1 VKGEFAVKAQK
12 LERLAS
18 PQMRLTF
25 GDGLVMDY
33 FAGGGGA
40 SEGIEWAIGRPVNV
54 AINHNKVA
62 LAMHK
67 ANHPH
72 TKHYPSDV
80 WEVDPRIA
88 TRGKPVDFAWF
99 SPDCKHF
106 SRAKG
111 AKPVEKKI
119 RGLAWV
125 KVKVAAT
132 VRPSICVTENVPEFL
147 DWGPLIQKLD
157 KDGSPVFK
165 DGEPVLVPDPDRKG
179 ETFKAWVKALRELG
193 YKVEWKMLRACDY
206 GAPTTRER
214 LFVVARCDGK
224 PIRWP
229 KPTHG
234 TGSDLLPYRTAAECI
249 DWSIPSYSIFLTKDE
264 AKEFN
269 VRRPLAT
276 NTLRRIARG
285 LEKFVINN
293 PTPFIVSYYGPKN
306 GEFRGTTL
314 DHPLPTQTTE
324 NRFGLVTPYLAR
336 ICQTGFGGNR
346 LQYSLEDPL
355 TTITTKAEHCLIS
368 PYMVPRYGERP
379 GQEPRCLSLESPMP
393 TITTTANNGSLV
405 AACCVRQF
413 GKSVGHK
420 LDSPVQTI
428 TAGGGGKTQLMTAF
442 LAKHYTGVDGQS
454 LDKPIGTITAVD
466 HHSLVASHLIKLRG
480 TCQHGAPL
488 TEPMPTITAG
498 GFHLGEVRTLMT
510 KGGVL
515 EEGSLVGLD
524 EEQRYQAWWV
534 ARFLEDHTDR
544 VDSIIPG
551 PRPAAI
557 VVGDYV
563 IVDIGLRMLA
573 PPELFKAQG
582 FGENYIHDRDHEGNR
597 ITATNQV
604 KMCGNSVSPYVAKA
618 LTEANYGVSG
628 CDIEEDE
635 AVA

>member
-1 VKGEFAVKAQK
+1 MKAQK

-54 AINHNKVA
+54 AINHNQVA

-206 GAPTTRER
+206 GAPTTRE
-214 LFVVARCDGK
+214 LFV
-224 PIRWP
+224 
-229 KPTHG
+229 
-234 TGSDLLPYRTAAECI
+234 
-249 DWSIPSYSIFLTKDE
+249 
-264 AKEFN
+264 
-269 VRRPLAT
+269 
-276 NTLRRIARG
+276 
-285 LEKFVINN
+285 
-293 PTPFIVSYYGPKN
+293 
-306 GEFRGTTL
+306 
-314 DHPLPTQTTE
+314 
-324 NRFGLVTPYLAR
+324 
-336 ICQTGFGGNR
+336 IC
-346 LQYSLEDPL
+346 
-355 TTITTKAEHCLIS
+355 H
-368 PYMVPRYGERP
+368 
-379 GQEPRCLSLESPMP
+379 
-393 TITTTANNGSLV
+393 
-405 AACCVRQF
+405 
-413 GKSVGHK
+413 
-420 LDSPVQTI
+420 
-428 TAGGGGKTQLMTAF
+428 
-442 LAKHYTGVDGQS
+442 
-454 LDKPIGTITAVD
+454 
-466 HHSLVASHLIKLRG
+466 
-480 TCQHGAPL
+480 
-488 TEPMPTITAG
+488 
-498 GFHLGEVRTLMT
+498 
-510 KGGVL
+510 
-515 EEGSLVGLD
+515 
-524 EEQRYQAWWV
+524 
-534 ARFLEDHTDR
+534 
-544 VDSIIPG
+544 
-551 PRPAAI
+551 
-557 VVGDYV
+557 
-563 IVDIGLRMLA
+563 
-573 PPELFKAQG
+573 
-582 FGENYIHDRDHEGNR
+582 
-597 ITATNQV
+597 
-604 KMCGNSVSPYVAKA
+604 
-618 LTEANYGVSG
+618 
-628 CDIEEDE
+628 
-635 AVA
+635 